1 MANLTYTGA
10 LANNELV
17 SGTPGVNQEQITGN
31 EILSST
37 SNTIKDSGA
46 RWNALKQWIQLD
58 ASYMDKGVYDTTAS
72 GRVDKAEAV
81 DDGTNSTSAAEVRS
95 HIDNAG
101 IHFIINDAST
111 SAAVAL
117 SASYIKTALSDLNT
131 NKADQ
136 TDLDAH
142 TGDATIHFVI
152 NDVSTLTT
160 VAWSGSKLNSEF
172 NLKAD
177 QSDLTAH
184 TTDATIH
191 FVINDGSTAA
201 NVAWSGSKI
210 NTELSAKA
218 SAAALTAHTSDSTIH
233 FVINDAGT
241 SLLEAWSA
249 SKINTE
255 LGLKATETDLTNH
268 TGNTSIHQTT
278 AQTLTA
284 CSFQSYVGFA
294 TVGATP
300 ISVGGTTNIN
310 FSSSNIH
317 RLTGTGNTGIGS
329 FTFPSAN
336 GKYSLTIP
344 SSVNITSFST
354 TNKITYGASPDLSS
368 GAYRFLAI
376 HWDGTNAHCFVSRQ
390 GTW

>member
-17 SGTPGVNQEQITGN
+17 TGTPGANQEKITGT

-37 SNTIKDSGA
+37 SASVKDSGA
-46 RWNALKQWIQLD
+46 RWNTLKQWIQLD

-81 DDGTNSTSAAEVRS
+81 DDGTNATSALEVRG

-111 SAAVAL
+111 ATNVAL
-117 SASYIKTALSDLNT
+117 SASYIKTELGLLSSG
-131 NKADQ
+131 KADKSA
-136 TDLDAH
+136 LDAH
-142 TGDATIHFVI
+142 TGDLTIHFVI
-152 NDVSTLTT
+152 NDSSTAANI
-160 VAWSGSKLNSEF
+160 AWSGSKLNSEF

-177 QSDLTAH
+177 QSALTSH

-191 FVINDGSTAA
+191 FIINDVSTAA

-210 NTELSAKA
+210 NTELAGKA
-218 SAAALTAHTSDSTIH
+218 SAADLTNHENDSTIH

-241 SLLEAWSA
+241 SLTEAWSA
-249 SKINTE
+249 NKINTE
-255 LGLKATETDLTNH
+255 LAAKASQADLDTH

-278 AQTLTA
+278 AQTLTG

-294 TVGATP
+294 VVGSTA
-300 ISVGGTTNIN
+300 ISVGGTTNVN
-310 FSSSNIH
+310 FVSSNIH
-317 RLTGTGNTGIGS
+317 QLTGTGNTGIGS

-336 GKYSLTIP
+336 GKYSLIIP

-368 GAYRFLAI
+368 GASRFLAI